1 MRSPAQQLTLHV
13 LTLPQDAARWNLVTA
28 YLRLRKDVFIDRM
41 HWSLHAHGSTEFEQ
55 YDHFGTTYVIAEE
68 AGTGE
73 VVGGARLLRTDQASP
88 NGSGRVTYSYMIR
101 DAARGLLDDL
111 PIDLS
116 RADPPVDRRV
126 WELTRLI
133 SRGRARV
140 AGAILSEVRQ
150 FLAEIGAERCLFL
163 GPRSFMRMARRMGFE
178 PQPLGEI
185 VENGSG
191 RYLAF
196 SCDVMRS
203 GPSERMPTA
212 PATAVQ
218 DLNIG
223 WVRALH
229 LAADETI
236 LATTYEWSQTGKQ
249 VTIWHEGSRRAT
261 TRVVEVRPT

>member
-1 MRSPAQQLTLHV
+1 MRAPAHDLRVHV
-13 LTLPQDAARWNLVTA
+13 LTLPRDAARWNLVTE
-28 YLRLRKDVFIDRM
+28 YLRLRKEVFIDRM
-41 HWSLHAHGSTEFEQ
+41 NWNLRAHEAVEFEQ

-101 DAARGLLDDL
+101 DAARGLLDNL

-116 RADPPVDRRV
+116 RADPPVDARV

-133 SRGRARV
+133 SRGTARV
-140 AGAILSEVRQ
+140 AEAILSEVRR

-163 GPRSFMRMARRMGFE
+163 GPRSFMRMASRMGFE

-203 GPSERMPTA
+203 GTSEQMPTA
-212 PATAVQ
+212 PVAAVR

-223 WVRALH
+223 WVRELH
-229 LAADETI
+229 LAADATI
-236 LATTYEWSQTGKQ
+236 LATTYEWSETGKR
-249 VTIWHEGSRRAT
+249 VTIWHEAARRSAA
-261 TRVVEVRPT
+261 RVVEVRSP